1 MRDMQCL
8 VDPFLPI
15 AAITA
20 IEKSIFTLGQT
31 KELISGMVVMC
42 IKGNDFHQARK
53 PQLVSPQRLFRS
65 MCLLATVKNNGFIGW
80 QSIWICAT

>member
-20 IEKSIFTLGQT
+20 IEISIFTLGQI
-31 KELISGMVVMC
+31 KELISGMVVIC
-42 IKGNDFHQARK
+42 IRGNDFHQARK
-53 PQLVSPQRLFRS
+53 PQLISPQRPFRS
-65 MCLLATVKNNGFIGW
+65 MCLLATIKNNGSIVW
-80 QSIWICAT
+80 QSKV